1 MSELEKLR
9 TQLDS
14 WGQSSAELE
23 EPRLDL
29 LEAGWGRRCAGARV
43 RGCAGGFR
51 GYAELRTFPV
61 EFCDRLGTKQEATQA
76 AHLFF
81 GLLGFGTS
89 QLPLLFPP

>member
-29 LEAGWGRRCAGARV
+29 LEAGWGAGARV
-43 RGCAGGFR
+43 RGW
-51 GYAELRTFPV
+51 LP
-61 EFCDRLGTKQEATQA
+61 RLC
-76 AHLFF
+76 
-81 GLLGFGTS
+81 
-89 QLPLLFPP
+89 